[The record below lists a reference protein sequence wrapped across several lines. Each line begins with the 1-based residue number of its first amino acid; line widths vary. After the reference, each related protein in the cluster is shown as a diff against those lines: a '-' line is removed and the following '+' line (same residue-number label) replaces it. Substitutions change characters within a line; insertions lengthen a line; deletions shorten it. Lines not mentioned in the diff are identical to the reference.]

1 VALVPAHVLFLLP
14 TRSNTQK
21 LQQKAE
27 RRLARSPL
35 FNKFKGIKMKKEITL
50 FDGEHIDEVNDD
62 ISLIQRD
69 SGLKLGTDALLL
81 ASYISKQP
89 KASAIELG
97 GGSGIISF
105 LCAARKKLNHIICV
119 ELQESFASVIE
130 RNIILNDMGEKVEC
144 LHADIR
150 NLKDFIK
157 EECDVVFTNPP
168 YMISTGGAMNIS
180 DEKAIARHEL
190 FGGIS
195 DFVCAASQALK
206 YGGKFYCVYR
216 PDRLSDLFSA
226 MRQNALEP
234 KKMTFVHAN
243 FNSIPSM
250 VLLEAKKGGKC
261 GCKISKPFFIYKDTQ
276 NKDFSEE
283 MQKIYETGSFE

>member
-1 VALVPAHVLFLLP
+1 
-14 TRSNTQK
+14 
-21 LQQKAE
+21 
-27 RRLARSPL
+27 
-35 FNKFKGIKMKKEITL
+35 MKKEITL
-50 FDGEHIDEVNDD
+50 FEGEHIDEVNDD
-62 ISLIQRD
+62 ISLIQRA

-81 ASYISKQP
+81 ASFISKQP
-89 KASAIELG
+89 KALAIELG

-130 RNIILNDMGEKVEC
+130 RNIILNNMSDKVEC

-150 NLKDFIK
+150 NLKNFIK
-157 EECDVVFTNPP
+157 EKCDVVFSNPP
-168 YMISTGGAMNIS
+168 YMISTGGALNAS

-195 DFVCAASQALK
+195 DFARAASQALK

-216 PDRLSDLFSA
+216 PDRLSDLISA
-226 MRQNALEP
+226 LRENALEP
-234 KKMTFVHAN
+234 KRMTFVFAN
-243 FNSIPSM
+243 CNSIPSM
-250 VLLEAKKGGKC
+250 VLLEAKKGAKC

-276 NKDFSEE
+276 NKAFSEE
-283 MQKIYETGSFE
+283 MQKIYDTGCFEE